1 MLKNSGIGL
10 LQVHWHIVVPSAV
23 HKQLMLI
30 QVSTHNLER
39 VRRIKSRM
47 VRLTTRVETIREFLQ
62 KFLDDDSDMH
72 DMNLTARQQDMLE
85 RQTSLIRNSLARSSL
100 TGKSALL
107 RCWLCRNA
115 S

>member
-1 MLKNSGIGL
+1 MGWAEDMCGGL
-10 LQVHWHIVVPSAV
+10 
-23 HKQLMLI
+23 

-47 VRLTTRVETIREFLQ
+47 VRLTTRVETIREFLE

-85 RQTSLIRNSLARSSL
+85 RQTSLIRNSLVRNSLSGSWPSAEGHMPAISSSY
-100 TGKSALL
+100 G
-107 RCWLCRNA
+107 R
-115 S
+115 